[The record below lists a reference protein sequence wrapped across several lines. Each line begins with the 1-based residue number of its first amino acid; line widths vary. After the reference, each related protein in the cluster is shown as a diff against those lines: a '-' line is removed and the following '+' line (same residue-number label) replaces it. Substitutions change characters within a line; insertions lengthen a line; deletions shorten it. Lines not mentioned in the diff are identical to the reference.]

1 MKIFFLIH
9 DDYAAGGLQRSTI
22 AARDCLAE
30 AGHEVTIYCIK
41 TLKGG
46 FAGSHPDV
54 HALGR
59 NRRWKPIFW
68 AGFLQALRREIATGR
83 PDLCIGMGLSTS
95 ILLVLATLGM
105 RRPRLFGS
113 ERAYPPATPVPAHW
127 RMLRRFAFRRLD
139 KVICQTGQ
147 TADWFET
154 AMGLNRRRLAII
166 PNVVDAPSSDPAAAP
181 PELAPFSG
189 QPLIACIGRLEP
201 QKGFDMA
208 LPIFAGTAEQ
218 RPDARFLI
226 VGEGPLEARLKTQAS
241 HLGLEDILLFLPR
254 LPGLGG
260 LWPRVSI
267 FLLTSRFEGIPNVLA
282 EAMAH
287 GVASV
292 AFDCPTGPS
301 ELIRDGENG
310 FIVPLGDVDAAIR
323 RCVELLEDAELRR
336 RIGGQAEA
344 VATRYSRAVICKLW
358 NELVEAR

>member
-1 MKIFFLIH
+1 ML
-9 DDYAAGGLQRSTI
+9 
-22 AARDCLAE
+22 
-30 AGHEVTIYCIK
+30 
-41 TLKGG
+41 TLC
-46 FAGSHPDV
+46 
-54 HALGR
+54 
-59 NRRWKPIFW
+59 
-68 AGFLQALRREIATGR
+68 T
-83 PDLCIGMGLSTS
+83 T
-95 ILLVLATLGM
+95 
-105 RRPRLFGS
+105 
-113 ERAYPPATPVPAHW
+113 
-127 RMLRRFAFRRLD
+127 
-139 KVICQTGQ
+139 
-147 TADWFET
+147 
-154 AMGLNRRRLAII
+154 
-166 PNVVDAPSSDPAAAP
+166 
-181 PELAPFSG
+181 
-189 QPLIACIGRLEP
+189 GRLEP

-208 LPIFAGTAEQ
+208 LPIFAGIAEQ